1 MTLLED
7 KAVKTSG
14 VMLEKAVGLR
24 LAFRQM
30 PPIRCCSDQF
40 LFYLNNSVAQTAYRT
55 WLNMTPNP
63 IFSLPPERFMVEVVN
78 MSLDVH

>member
-7 KAVKTSG
+7 KDVKTPG
-14 VMLEKAVGLR
+14 VCLEKAVGLR

-40 LFYLNNSVAQTAYRT
+40 LFYLKNSLAQNAYQT
-55 WLNMTPNP
+55 WLDTIPNP
-63 IFSLPPERFMVEVVN
+63 VSSLPPERFQFEIVDMSVN
-78 MSLDVH
+78 VH